1 MNTNSVVIHSA
12 ALSNVSNSQ
21 TIREG
26 SSVYVKVLNQVG
38 QNSYTASFAGA
49 RFIVKSNNPLQI
61 NSSFVATVKLQNGQ
75 VLLVPKSDNIEILK
89 SFGDNFV
96 NDKIIQD
103 SAVNSYLVQL
113 GLHPDGLS
121 FLMLQTVKNLGMKF
135 NLQVMNK
142 VRNIAM
148 KYPGREKEVIEIALS
163 LEQKGIAITE
173 SAIANILLTGG
184 DSDFQKEQHS
194 SQKQSKE
201 QAAFLYK
208 NNVVE
213 VFKSFFQKILNGE
226 NISIKNNELTI
237 FNHKGFNF
245 EKGFENGSWIKIPF
259 EFSYKKED
267 SLKNGNGFAN
277 LFLSDKKLSK
287 VVVKYDFDFYQGM
300 FVLGFNQNR
309 CKKIK
314 FAFNCN
320 EENDLSN
327 KVIDINLIKEKIEQ
341 NYKDIIVEYVD
352 YNSVTEFDVDNESIS
367 IVRGLA

>member
-75 VLLVPKSDNIEILK
+75 VLLVPKSDNIEIVK

-103 SAVNSYLVQL
+103 SAMNSYLTQL
-113 GLHPDGLS
+113 GLVPDGLS

-148 KYPGREKEVIEIALS
+148 KFPGREKEVTEIALS

-173 SAIANILLTGG
+173 SAIANILFAGG
-184 DSDFQKEQHS
+184 NSDFQDKNNS
-194 SQKQSKE
+194 SQSQNKQQSNI
-201 QAAFLYK
+201 LS
-208 NNVVE
+208 NNIVE
-213 VFKSFFQKILNGE
+213 TFKSFFQKILNGE
-226 NISIKNNELTI
+226 NISIKSNELTI
-237 FNHKGFNF
+237 FNHKGFDF

-259 EFSYKKED
+259 EFSYKYED
-267 SLKNGNGFAN
+267 SLKNGIGFAN

-320 EENDLSN
+320 NQTDLTN
-327 KVIDINLIKEKIEQ
+327 KKLDINLIKEKIEN
-341 NYKDIIVEYVD
+341 NYKDIIVECVD
-352 YNSVTEFDVDNESIS
+352 FNSISEFDVDNESIS